1 MARHVFLCPMRW
13 SDMDA
18 YGHVNNVVF
27 VRYLEE
33 ARIDLLLT
41 AAGPA
46 GRAMLDN
53 GVVVVRHEIDYLA
66 PLLFRTEPV
75 VVDTWVTHVG
85 RTSYS
90 VSYEVREGG
99 DDTVYARAATVMVCV
114 DLATGQP
121 RPIDAEM
128 RAALGQFVDDGAI
141 ADGDA
146 RVADLV
152 GDPSGE
158 R

>member
-1 MARHVFLCPMRW
+1 MARHTFLCPMRW

-53 GVVVVRHEIDYLA
+53 GVVVVRHEIDYKR
-66 PLLFRTEPV
+66 PLVHRVEPV
-75 VVDTWVTHVG
+75 PIVSWVEEIRNASFTVAYEIVDDEGVYVTA
-85 RTSYS
+85 RT
-90 VSYEVREGG
+90 VLVL
-99 DDTVYARAATVMVCV
+99 V
-114 DLATGQP
+114 DLATGRP
-121 RPIDAEM
+121 RRVGPDD
-128 RAALGQFVDDGAI
+128 RAWLELFLD
-141 ADGDA
+141 
-146 RVADLV
+146 
-152 GDPSGE
+152 E
-158 R
+158 

>member
-46 GRAMLDN
+46 GREMLDK
-53 GVVVVRHEIDYLA
+53 GVVVVRHELDYKR
-66 PLLFRTEPV
+66 PLVHRVEPV
-75 VVDTWVTHVG
+75 PIVSWVEEIKNASFTVAYTIG
-85 RTSYS
+85 DGEVYVEART
-90 VSYEVREGG
+90 VLVL
-99 DDTVYARAATVMVCV
+99 V
-114 DLATGQP
+114 DLETGRP
-121 RPIDAEM
+121 RRVGPDD
-128 RAALGQFVDDGAI
+128 RAWL
-141 ADGDA
+141 
-146 RVADLV
+146 
-152 GDPSGE
+152 E
-158 R
+158 RFLDSP

>member
-1 MARHVFLCPMRW
+1 MRW

-53 GVVVVRHEIDYLA
+53 GVVVVRHEVDYKR
-66 PLLFRTEPV
+66 PLVHRVEPV
-75 VVDTWVTHVG
+75 PIVSWVEEIKNASFTVAY
-85 RTSYS
+85 TI
-90 VSYEVREGG
+90 G
-99 DDTVYARAATVMVCV
+99 DDEVYVEARTVLVLV
-114 DLATGQP
+114 DLETGRPRRVGPDDRAWLERFLAT
-121 RPIDAEM
+121 
-128 RAALGQFVDDGAI
+128 
-141 ADGDA
+141 
-146 RVADLV
+146 
-152 GDPSGE
+152 
-158 R
+158 